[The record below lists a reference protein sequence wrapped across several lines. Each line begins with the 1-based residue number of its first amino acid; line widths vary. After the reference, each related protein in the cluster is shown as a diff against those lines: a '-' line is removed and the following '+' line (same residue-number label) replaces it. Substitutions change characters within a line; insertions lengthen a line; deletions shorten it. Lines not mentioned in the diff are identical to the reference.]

1 MWICQVNK
9 EILWFNFFLKSI
21 ITNCANRLHV
31 VEVEAK
37 KILSNFLVTRCVTE
51 NVHFRKRSFH
61 PSFTDKTI
69 IRTVLKFR
77 TEGNHE
83 III

>member
-1 MWICQVNK
+1 M
-9 EILWFNFFLKSI
+9 
-21 ITNCANRLHV
+21 
-31 VEVEAK
+31 VEAEAK

-61 PSFTDKTI
+61 PSFTDETI
-69 IRTVLKFR
+69 IRTALKFR
-77 TEGNHE
+77 TEGKHE